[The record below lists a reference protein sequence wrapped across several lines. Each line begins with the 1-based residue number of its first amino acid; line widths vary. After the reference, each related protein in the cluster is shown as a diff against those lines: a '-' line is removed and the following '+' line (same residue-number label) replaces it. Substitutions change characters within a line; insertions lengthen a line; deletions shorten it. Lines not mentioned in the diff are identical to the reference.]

1 MENRSTSFLNDLLF
15 SEDDVRKALKLMK
28 PSLSPDSDG
37 LNSYFMKRLSF
48 SVCYPLCLIFNKSFE
63 QGMIPASWKK
73 AVVIP
78 LFKKGDSSS
87 VVNYRPVSLC
97 SVICK
102 IMESIINSKI
112 IDFLNV
118 QQVLSDKQFGF
129 RKNKSCTQQ
138 LLSCRNVKTSQLD
151 QGECL
156 DVVYIDFSK
165 AFDSVSHEKLLYKLS
180 NYGLG

>member
-1 MENRSTSFLNDLLF
+1 
-15 SEDDVRKALKLMK
+15 
-28 PSLSPDSDG
+28 
-37 LNSYFMKRLSF
+37 
-48 SVCYPLCLIFNKSFE
+48 
-63 QGMIPASWKK
+63 
-73 AVVIP
+73 
-78 LFKKGDSSS
+78 
-87 VVNYRPVSLC
+87 
-97 SVICK
+97 
-102 IMESIINSKI
+102 MESIINSKI

-138 LLSCRNVKTSQLD
+138 LLSCRNVWTSQLD

-180 NYGLG
+180 NYGLGEKLRTWISCFLTNRIQMVKINDELSRSLKVTSGVPQGSILGPTLFLL

>member
-1 MENRSTSFLNDLLF
+1 
-15 SEDDVRKALKLMK
+15 MK
-28 PSLSPDSDG
+28 TSLSPDSDG

-138 LLSCRNVKTSQLD
+138 LLTCIKFGHL
-151 QGECL
+151 
-156 DVVYIDFSK
+156 I
-165 AFDSVSHEKLLYKLS
+165 
-180 NYGLG
+180 